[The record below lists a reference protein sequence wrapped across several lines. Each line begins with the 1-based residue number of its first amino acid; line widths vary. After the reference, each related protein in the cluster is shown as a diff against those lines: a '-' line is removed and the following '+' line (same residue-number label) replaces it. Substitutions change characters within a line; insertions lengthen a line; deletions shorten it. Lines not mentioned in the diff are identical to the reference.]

1 MKEYPYN
8 YFLNADCLDELREMK
23 MRGQK
28 VEWIITDPPYGIGID
43 GQKLSINKN
52 PKHNRKEHK
61 ARGWDNAIPPEEVF
75 RLMFEV
81 SENQIIFGANY
92 FTNYLPRGKKG
103 WVIWDKGQRG
113 LTMSDC
119 EIIYTST
126 DRPTRILTY
135 NRAELQKDGTIHPT
149 QKPLALLIELINTF
163 TKEGDVIF
171 DPFAGSAS
179 TLIAAHK
186 TGRRFIGCEKN
197 ADIYKDAKKRLDEE
211 LGQLSIFDF

>member
-1 MKEYPYN
+1 MTGLPYN
-8 YFLNADCLDELREMK
+8 TFFPADCLDVLRDMK
-23 MRGQK
+23 SKGQK
-28 VEWIITDPPYGIGID
+28 VDWIITDPPYGIGID

-61 ARGWDNAIPPEEVF
+61 ARGWDDKIPPEEVF
-75 RLMFEV
+75 KLIFEV

-92 FTNYLPRGKKG
+92 FTEYLPRGNKG

-119 EIIYTST
+119 EIIFTSS
-126 DRPTRILTY
+126 DRPTRIVTY
-135 NRAELQKDGTIHPT
+135 NRAELAKDGTIHPT
-149 QKPLALLIELINTF
+149 QKPVALLVDLINTF
-163 TKEGDVIF
+163 TKESDVIF

-179 TLIAAHK
+179 TLIAAHR

-197 ADIYKDAKKRLDEE
+197 VEIYTDAKKRLDEE
-211 LGQLSIFDF
+211 LGQLSIFDI